1 VNHSN
6 VNSRTPANF
15 TRSANAP
22 TISAQVMHANA
33 PWNTKNAS
41 SGITT
46 PLVNV
51 APSEAVV
58 RPAANNRSQPPMK
71 ALPGVNARL

>member
-1 VNHSN
+1 M
-6 VNSRTPANF
+6 NF

-33 PWNTKNAS
+33 PWNTKNTS

-46 PLVNV
+46 PLVKV
-51 APSEAVV
+51 AAIELAVSPSAKT
-58 RPAANNRSQPPMK
+58 RSKPPMK
-71 ALPGVNARL
+71 ALPGVKASE